1 MPPIK
6 WVWTDHIKWQMIERK
21 IPRELIETAIGN
33 PDEIVQ
39 GKHNRLIYQK
49 LIEDKLIRVVT
60 ENNRLITVYLTDKV
74 KKYMRLE
81 ER

>member
-1 MPPIK
+1 MVPIK

-21 IPRELIETAIGN
+21 IPKELVETSLGN
-33 PDEIVQ
+33 PDGVVP
-39 GKHNRLIYQK
+39 GKHSRLIYQK

-74 KKYMRLE
+74 KKYMK
-81 ER
+81 